1 MVVSLGPFLTRG
13 RDPFPLLGGL
23 WEFVE
28 ESPMEWEIKW
38 VISIVDECICMMIL

>member
-38 VISIVDECICMMIL
+38 VISTVDECICMMIL